1 MFEADRGK
9 LARLPGSTGAASEM
23 RPLFKKEAAMTG
35 RRLLIVLALITG
47 LNALVVQQNQ
57 VPAQAANTGAVGELN
72 MRYAEVYLQMAQLQ
86 LQRAIDTNKQVP
98 GTFTNTAVEA
108 LRQSVFVAEK
118 QLEMLKNS
126 NGQPVNMFLV
136 SAEVNARSSLA
147 AYNRA
152 KAVNQMS
159 PGAIPPVE
167 IERLRL
173 TAELAKINLEKA
185 KSIGNESSQEFVQ
198 WQIDQLREDFFT
210 LRNQLAQI
218 ARMN

>member
-1 MFEADRGK
+1 MRG
-9 LARLPGSTGAASEM
+9 RSWEPGSDPRLDEHGIKM
-23 RPLFKKEAAMTG
+23 RTALTKETAMTG

-47 LNALVVQQNQ
+47 LNVLVAQQNQ
-57 VPAQAANTGAVGELN
+57 APARAANAAASGELN
-72 MRYAEVYLQMAQLQ
+72 VRYAEIYLQMAQLQ

-147 AYNRA
+147 GYNRA

-173 TAELAKINLEKA
+173 TAELASINLEKV
-185 KSIGNESSQEFVQ
+185 KSIGNESSQAFVQ
-198 WQIDQLREDFFT
+198 WQIDQLREEFFQ